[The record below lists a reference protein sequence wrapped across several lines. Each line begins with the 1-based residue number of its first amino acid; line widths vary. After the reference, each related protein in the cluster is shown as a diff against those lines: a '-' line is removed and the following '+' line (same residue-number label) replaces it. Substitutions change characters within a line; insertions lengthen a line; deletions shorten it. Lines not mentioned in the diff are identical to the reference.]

1 MKNNEGEARF
11 AGSSASSDPA
21 DSAHD
26 ARNAKTDGDLIDD
39 GDIVLNGPDRATEP
53 THNDENA
60 TADRH
65 EAQNKIGGLLRQ
77 GRGLFRHGRLQQAIH
92 VWTRILFLDRNNR
105 AARDA
110 IGRAKRVIAE
120 RQRELDALALE
131 AARREASGD
140 RRGAQ
145 KRLTKVL
152 SLDPRH
158 AEGRSLLDKIEE
170 EERRGEA
177 RAGTVAG
184 KPLEDDEISKTQRRR
199 VVVKPSTEA
208 EPASPL
214 KMAAFLFSALCL
226 FAAGALY
233 LHLNWDFLVSDG
245 LGSASLGSGPNAASS
260 SGFVDPRAQ
269 SSLPGLPSLSE
280 LHYFNGA
287 RLHGKGYYREAL
299 SELARVERGSP
310 NFEEARSL
318 ILRIEERLL
327 RGSVTA
333 AVPAET
339 PLQPPHTTE
348 IVRNPKGE

>member
-1 MKNNEGEARF
+1 MKNNDLGARF
-11 AGSSASSDPA
+11 GDSSAPSEPANNA
-21 DSAHD
+21 DSAKSD
-26 ARNAKTDGDLIDD
+26 SIANPIDGD
-39 GDIVLNGPDRATEP
+39 DIVLRGPDRLDGP
-53 THNDENA
+53 DQPDKPDQPDQPDEKA
-60 TADRH
+60 PADRH
-65 EAQNKIGGLLRQ
+65 EGPRKIGGLLQQ
-77 GRGLFRHGRLQQAIH
+77 GRGLFRNGRLQQAIH

-110 IGRAKRVIAE
+110 IDQAKRVIAE
-120 RQRELDALALE
+120 RQRELDASVLE

-140 RRGAQ
+140 RRGALQ
-145 KRLTKVL
+145 RVNKVL

-170 EERRGEA
+170 QERRGEA

-184 KPLEDDEISKTQRRR
+184 KPLEDDEASKSRRRR
-199 VVVKPSTEA
+199 VVVKPSIEA

-233 LHLNWDFLVSDG
+233 LYLNWDFRVSAG
-245 LGSASLGSGPNAASS
+245 LGSSSLGSGPNAAPS
-260 SGFVDPRAQ
+260 SGSLGPRA
-269 SSLPGLPSLSE
+269 LPSLPTPSE

-287 RLHGKGYYREAL
+287 RLHNKGLHREAL
-299 SELARVERGSP
+299 TELALVERGSP

-327 RGSVTA
+327 RGSVMA
-333 AVPAET
+333 GVPAE
-339 PLQPPHTTE
+339 PPAQ
-348 IVRNPKGE
+348 VVQSPKGE

>member
-1 MKNNEGEARF
+1 MKNNDGGARF
-11 AGSSASSDPA
+11 SGGSAPSDPA
-21 DSAHD
+21 NSARSDGVGGDDS
-26 ARNAKTDGDLIDD
+26 
-39 GDIVLNGPDRATEP
+39 VLSGPDRPDNLDEPDNLHEPDEKATP
-53 THNDENA
+53 
-60 TADRH
+60 DRH
-65 EAQNKIGGLLRQ
+65 EAQHKIGGLLQQ
-77 GRGLFRHGRLQQAIH
+77 GRDLFRHGRLQQAIH

-120 RQRELDALALE
+120 RQRELDALVLE
-131 AARREASGD
+131 AARREATGD

-145 KRLTKVL
+145 QRLTKVL

-158 AEGRSLLDKIEE
+158 AEGRSLLEKIEE
-170 EERRGEA
+170 QERRGEA

-184 KPLEDDEISKTQRRR
+184 KPPEDGEIEKSRRRR
-199 VVVKPSTEA
+199 VVVKPAIEA

-245 LGSASLGSGPNAASS
+245 LGSTSLGSGPNAPPN
-260 SGFVDPRAQ
+260 SGPADPRALP
-269 SSLPGLPSLSE
+269 SLPALSE

-287 RLHGKGYYREAL
+287 RLHGKGFYREAL
-299 SELARVERGSP
+299 GELARVERGSP

-333 AVPAET
+333 E
-339 PLQPPHTTE
+339 PLVQ
-348 IVRNPKGE
+348 IVRSPKGE